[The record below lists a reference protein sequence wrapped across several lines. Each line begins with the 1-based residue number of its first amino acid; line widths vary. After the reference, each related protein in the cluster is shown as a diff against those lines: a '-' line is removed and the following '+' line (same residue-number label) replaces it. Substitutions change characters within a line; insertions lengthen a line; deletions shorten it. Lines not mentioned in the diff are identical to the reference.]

1 MRTNEQ
7 HPGSEEPE
15 TVQSGDPDGKV
26 LHLSEDDNDFILEIL
41 NVIVERLNALETV
54 VQRMD
59 DRLAA
64 LVLNLE
70 KPQ

>member
-1 MRTNEQ
+1 MHTNEQ
-7 HPGSEEPE
+7 HPDSEEPE

-26 LHLSEDDNDFILEIL
+26 LHLNEDDNDFILDIL
-41 NVIVERLNALETV
+41 DVVIERLSTLETV